1 MDLGARP
8 KIKTC
13 PDVNIPASASQSE
26 SQYVSDETIGTLPDE
41 ILEYIFGLISPYSD
55 LENSAMVCVR
65 WNSCCRRVIALRRQ
79 HFHQQIVSGSLFW
92 CHHPTEDS
100 VNTISKRYSHC
111 AVFYPSSCSMFVFG
125 GCTSTSSTFNDL
137 WELNLSSRTWRRPL
151 STGTYPSPKACASLV
166 LHDHK
171 LILFGGWTHPSLY
184 PLHQSWKLFS
194 ELHIY
199 HTKESRWALMSSDT
213 EVLQPPAMAG
223 HSATVHHQKM
233 VVFGGLQKQRSSVGQ
248 YTVSNDIW
256 VYDLDNGLWE
266 RQLAAGEEIP
276 LARYGQSQVRLDDH
290 HLLILGGC
298 GGPNNEYTDIWLLD
312 LTVSPCTWRRMEV
325 RGSEHRARD
334 IWCHPAVKV
343 GDKVVVLG
351 KNRSGP
357 GVKQTGG
364 QSQPVRRVSAP
375 APHHRQEAGLAVQ
388 PLHSISRRTDREMSP
403 PPARQQ
409 IFRTSVNMDIAASQ
423 SSSSA
428 RSSLPPS
435 TPVNSPNA
443 LIPVKVSPAHS
454 KVFGPGANTGREDPS
469 QAGARARQLSNS
481 HGAGP
486 VGLQQKN
493 RQKML
498 ENRQR
503 QLASLQR
510 MEEKIRKSARSS
522 SGSNNSNS
530 PGVKQSSSSSSCP
543 HHRMTTFILDIS
555 TSISDHY
562 VTWLPLTPASFSEAP
577 QESILYSL
585 VQGRTEL
592 IMFGGLQK
600 DVNTTNTGRPQTNSS
615 ESVSNC
621 LYYLNPPQMTI

>member
-1 MDLGARP
+1 MELGARP
-8 KIKTC
+8 KRKPST
-13 PDVNIPASASQSE
+13 DVTAPLFE
-26 SQYVSDETIGTLPDE
+26 EYVSDETIESLPDE
-41 ILEYIFGLISPYSD
+41 ILEYILCLISPYSD
-55 LENSAMVCVR
+55 LSHCAAVSPR
-65 WNSCCRRVIALRRQ
+65 WSSCCRRVVALRRQ
-79 HFHQQIVSGSLFW
+79 QFHQQVLGGSLFW
-92 CHHPTEDS
+92 SHHPTEDS

-111 AVFYPSSCSMFVFG
+111 AVYYPPTCSMFVFG

-137 WELNLSSRTWRRPL
+137 WELNLSNRTWRRPL

-166 LHDHK
+166 LHQDT

-199 HTKESRWALMSSDT
+199 HIKDSRWSLMSSDT

-223 HSATVHHQKM
+223 HSATVHRDKM
-233 VVFGGLQKQRSSVGQ
+233 IVFGGLQKQRSSVGQ
-248 YTVSNDIW
+248 YTVSGDVW
-256 VYDLDNGLWE
+256 AYDLERAVWE
-266 RQLAAGEEIP
+266 RQLTGGEESP
-276 LARYGQSQVRLDDH
+276 LARYGQSQVCLDDH
-290 HLLILGGC
+290 HLLVLGGC

-312 LTVSPCTWRRMEV
+312 MTHPPWTWTRMEV

-351 KNRSGP
+351 KNRSGASRQQ
-357 GVKQTGG
+357 QT
-364 QSQPVRRVSAP
+364 VRRASVP
-375 APHHRQEAGLAVQ
+375 APHHRQTDLAVQ
-388 PLHSISRRTDREMSP
+388 PLPSTSRRSP
-403 PPARQQ
+403 PSARQQ
-409 IFRTSVNMDIAASQ
+409 IFRTTVNMDIAAPGEGST
-423 SSSSA
+423 SS

-435 TPVNSPNA
+435 NPVNSPNA
-443 LIPVKVSPAHS
+443 LIPVKVTPAHS
-454 KVFGPGANTGREDPS
+454 KVFGPAANTGSEDPS
-469 QAGARARQLSNS
+469 AAGARARP
-481 HGAGP
+481 GGVAGP
-486 VGLQQKN
+486 HQKN

-510 MEEKIRKSARSS
+510 MEEKIRKSARV
-522 SGSNNSNS
+522 SNTDNSTAT
-530 PGVKQSSSSSSCP
+530 GKQSSSSSLSPGCP

-562 VTWLPLTPASFSEAP
+562 VTWLPITPLSFSEAP

-600 DVNTTNTGRPQTNSS
+600 DVSTGGTGRAHNSS

-621 LYYLNPPQMTI
+621 LYYLNPPQITI